1 MGYGL
6 VKQTLPCAGKNCK
19 SKMTLTDKTDNM
31 LYYNCI
37 KEHDEH
43 TFRYNIKQKKWEK
56 IILKTKIILHYNED
70 PCDEP
75 QTPITNHVVEVTKD
89 AGNDQPKNVNTK
101 TTKKA
106 QAKKAKNQ
114 EPAGIKTQ
122 SEPPKTAEEQLP
134 QKTESLAEQVT
145 SEEDKPTNEQVEIPA
160 EA

>member
-37 KEHDEH
+37 TEHDEH

-75 QTPITNHVVEVTKD
+75 QTPITNHIVEVTKD
-89 AGNDQPKNVNTK
+89 SNNDQTKNTNTN
-101 TTKKA
+101 TTKRT
-106 QAKKAKNQ
+106 QVKKAKKP
-114 EPAGIKTQ
+114 ETAGIKT
-122 SEPPKTAEEQLP
+122 STEPPKTSKEQPP
-134 QKTESLAEQVT
+134 QKTETITEQGT
-145 SEEDKPTNEQVEIPA
+145 TEENKMTKEQLEIPV

>member
-37 KEHDEH
+37 TEHDEH

-70 PCDEP
+70 PCDKP
-75 QTPITNHVVEVTKD
+75 QTPITDHIVEVSIGAD
-89 AGNDQPKNVNTK
+89 NDQPKTANKK
-101 TTKKA
+101 TTKTRL
-106 QAKKAKNQ
+106 KKTKKPEAT
-114 EPAGIKTQ
+114 GTKTP
-122 SEPPKTAEEQLP
+122 SDTSKTSEEQLS
-134 QKTESLAEQVT
+134 QTETLTEQAT
-145 SEEDKPTNEQVEIPA
+145 TEENKLTKEQMEIPV